1 MTSSKQSAAGAATQ
15 LGTQVSIN
23 LGSSFAGL
31 VIPSVGTAI
40 IVAARQI
47 VMLLVVLPVSRP
59 RIHTLT
65 WRSLWPALA
74 LGLVLVSMN
83 TAYYQSVHVLGLGV
97 AATLEFLGPFAVAL
111 FSSRR
116 LIDVICAIAVGVGV
130 VMLTGLD
137 GNVNVPGVAL
147 ALLAAGSWAAYI
159 LLARRV
165 ALSLPGLQG
174 LGIAGIVSLAVLL
187 PWAIITLPGAHFSG
201 EVIVL
206 LVLVGVLS
214 SALPY
219 SFDSFILRRIS
230 ARLYAII
237 TAFGPVIAAVFG
249 WLVLDESFTVV
260 QIVAIVLVCV
270 AACVAITTQRPS
282 RKSRLQETAEI
293 FP

>member
-1 MTSSKQSAAGAATQ
+1 MTDGRRVAAGAATQ

-31 VIPSVGTAI
+31 AIPSVGTVVV
-40 IVAARQI
+40 VAARQL
-47 VMLLVVLPVSRP
+47 VMLMMVLPVSRP
-59 RIHTLT
+59 RFRSLT

-83 TAYYQSVHVLGLGV
+83 TAYYQSVHLLGLGV
-97 AATLEFLGPFAVAL
+97 AATIEFLGPFAVAL

-116 LIDVICAIAVGVGV
+116 LVDVACAIVVGVGV
-130 VMLTGLD
+130 VMLTGFD
-137 GNVNVPGVAL
+137 GSVNVVGISL

-174 LGIAGIVSLAVLL
+174 LSIAGITSLLVLL
-187 PWAIITLPGAHFSG
+187 PWALITLPHANFSWKL
-201 EVIVL
+201 VL
-206 LVLVGVLS
+206 LLALIGILS

-219 SFDSFILRRIS
+219 SLDSFILRRIS

-237 TAFGPVIAAVFG
+237 TAFGPVIAALFG
-249 WLVLDESFTVV
+249 WLVLGEAFTAL
-260 QIVAIVLVCV
+260 QIIAIILVSA